1 MLPSFGKPVLNT
13 PSTTTERFTRLG
25 WIAVVGAL
33 ACLLWPLLS
42 AERTLAYRDA
52 GHFYYRLFES
62 QSDLVQKHGLRV
74 NELWWNAKE
83 NLGQSAHS
91 DATASLYYPA
101 KIWLWSGWPDS
112 FPLRWNLY
120 LLGHVAWA
128 LFGAVWLARS
138 LRLQGV
144 AVAWVALAYVAGGV
158 LLIQLC
164 NVIYLVGAS
173 WLPWVLGC
181 GIRVIENGRWPP
193 ILGGGAG
200 LGMMVLG
207 GDPQTA
213 YHAMLIL
220 AVRVFYSPKSLEP
233 NIGEHDPGEDGPDRT
248 RPSWRPEDVVW
259 RCLNVFIQKRR
270 AWMGVGMM
278 AGIGIWLSWIQ
289 ISGSLGN
296 ISQSERNLWDL
307 PRSLWEIPTY
317 SRRDQDLAPKQLVQ
331 ASMEGLLGVP
341 QEGTHHDF
349 AFQFSLPPWQVAE
362 WLWPNISG
370 KAFPQN
376 QRWTQ
381 QLPAADRVWLPSI
394 YAGCL
399 TTALALMLLLRR
411 GEKDRNVRWLK
422 ATLGLTLVASLG
434 WYGIGWVAREI
445 WAALGGDLNDLTFG
459 SQVGGLYWFM
469 TLCVPGY
476 IQFRYPAKLMVV
488 ASLMLACLAG
498 ASWQRL
504 QANHL
509 LRPHRW
515 VVGFAMV
522 TGVALV
528 GSWIGKVAWERWL
541 VQAPPDA
548 VFGPLQIEAAWGDI
562 QSSLVQSLVVF
573 AVAAWIFGWGLRK
586 RPDLTP
592 LWGVVLLVV
601 TAIDL
606 VVAHRSLLPTVPI
619 SAWQAPSVIAETL
632 QRSEFG
638 RQSLVEDSLAG
649 GQRTDRETLVPI
661 YRGSMEGWV
670 PSPWWQKSSPER
682 LTQVIDWDRASLFPK
697 HHEVE
702 PITMVEVPGA
712 SVAAHHWILMQRA
725 RQLGPRRPDGHHEP
739 NLEWL
744 SALGSRY
751 LLLPSWSAV
760 PWSDDADQLE
770 VLPSEE
776 GWPEEVLVLKN
787 KAPLPA
793 CWTISRSRY
802 APFTFDQ
809 NLVQAWEQSAA
820 VLMDPET
827 RRPRDFSQWIIVH
840 DPDLISEGSSRQ
852 EPNFHPGVVWE
863 DSSDRRTLGAHLE
876 SDGWLVIAMSF
887 DAGWTARVKNL
898 NSGAIAPEELH
909 RVNGVMTGLQLPA
922 GDYEVTLSYRPVL
935 WGVHC
940 WIGLLGWGLVS
951 LVLAGM
957 LVGQNPG
964 SRGG

>member
-1 MLPSFGKPVLNT
+1 
-13 PSTTTERFTRLG
+13 
-25 WIAVVGAL
+25 
-33 ACLLWPLLS
+33 
-42 AERTLAYRDA
+42 
-52 GHFYYRLFES
+52 
-62 QSDLVQKHGLRV
+62 
-74 NELWWNAKE
+74 
-83 NLGQSAHS
+83 
-91 DATASLYYPA
+91 
-101 KIWLWSGWPDS
+101 
-112 FPLRWNLY
+112 
-120 LLGHVAWA
+120 
-128 LFGAVWLARS
+128 
-138 LRLQGV
+138 
-144 AVAWVALAYVAGGV
+144 
-158 LLIQLC
+158 
-164 NVIYLVGAS
+164 
-173 WLPWVLGC
+173 
-181 GIRVIENGRWPP
+181 
-193 ILGGGAG
+193 
-200 LGMMVLG
+200 
-207 GDPQTA
+207 
-213 YHAMLIL
+213 
-220 AVRVFYSPKSLEP
+220 
-233 NIGEHDPGEDGPDRT
+233 
-248 RPSWRPEDVVW
+248 
-259 RCLNVFIQKRR
+259 
-270 AWMGVGMM
+270 
-278 AGIGIWLSWIQ
+278 
-289 ISGSLGN
+289 
-296 ISQSERNLWDL
+296 
-307 PRSLWEIPTY
+307 
-317 SRRDQDLAPKQLVQ
+317 
-331 ASMEGLLGVP
+331 
-341 QEGTHHDF
+341 
-349 AFQFSLPPWQVAE
+349 
-362 WLWPNISG
+362 
-370 KAFPQN
+370 
-376 QRWTQ
+376 
-381 QLPAADRVWLPSI
+381 
-394 YAGCL
+394 
-399 TTALALMLLLRR
+399 
-411 GEKDRNVRWLK
+411 
-422 ATLGLTLVASLG
+422 
-434 WYGIGWVAREI
+434 
-445 WAALGGDLNDLTFG
+445 
-459 SQVGGLYWFM
+459 M

-827 RRPRDFSQWIIVH
+827 RRPRDFSQWVIVH